1 MRQPILKLGLLWCPP
16 SLLFAILLAT
26 FLLPKPLIPWIYGIG
41 ASLGLL
47 FVAVLWTVST
57 QRRTSRRFG
66 RAFLSLV
73 AMKGTT
79 SLPLILTG
87 VVAFYWL
94 VDFLRE
100 MNWFGSLFSFSLLW
114 ATLSTVVFWETQ
126 QSESFVSPP
135 GLPLKTRGLIISL
148 SGLAP
153 PVKAD
158 VDKRIQS
165 IRDAGIGPEE
175 LRRKLGAAISLKVA
189 GKTDRDELN
198 TLLDPKGDSSGKVI
212 LDLLEPL
219 LKIPLYTPLAAIG
232 HHFERLEKTWVL
244 RTARAK
250 QEAWETFEQLISLFF
265 PEKQPEPVDVRDPNN
280 VAEVS
285 STVNAIYGD
294 AQRAG
299 IPEGD
304 VTADIT
310 GGTASMSAGIILACV
325 RSKRR
330 VQYLR
335 QDNFTL
341 QPVDVTVRTIPWL
354 VEEFIEQLELIRQ

>member
-1 MRQPILKLGLLWCPP
+1 MSSVPLVRNPSCYVSPP
-16 SLLFAILLAT
+16 EASDSVDIWHRRKPGSFVCRSPLDGIHAAEDIPAFWPCFPLARGNERNHQS
-26 FLLPKPLIPWIYGIG
+26 PAHPD
-41 ASLGLL
+41 
-47 FVAVLWTVST
+47 
-57 QRRTSRRFG
+57 
-66 RAFLSLV
+66 
-73 AMKGTT
+73 
-79 SLPLILTG
+79 G